1 MCRRSWLVPYISVAQ
16 RWAVSPNGHIS
27 VAQLG
32 DLDIDFDEGSPH
44 EAPHDAHADED
55 GHVPDIV
62 EHTRAVEGQAVCIQ
76 TKVAE
81 APKVGCQDGP
91 GVLLQQKGMGLTTLL
106 RQASAGAPAARVAQ
120 ECSCSRGWWG
130 QQL

>member
-1 MCRRSWLVPYISVAQ
+1 M
-16 RWAVSPNGHIS
+16 
-27 VAQLG
+27 AQLG

-44 EAPHDAHADED
+44 EAPHDSHANED

-62 EHTRAVEGQAVCIQ
+62 EHAGAVEGQAVCVQ
-76 TKVAE
+76 AKVAE

-91 GVLLQQKGMGLTTLL
+91 GVLLQQKGMGLTALL
-106 RQASAGAPAARVAQ
+106 RQASAGSPAARAAQ
-120 ECSCSRGWWG
+120 ECSCSRKGWG